1 MSQNRHLLLLQPL
14 QYLHFGYVFVNGAIS
29 SSSTQHIELV
39 KVMEESSHLS
49 GRQLPVRLYEKHL
62 SLFNSDTNV
71 SERNTSKVV
80 TPNNLR
86 LS

>member
-1 MSQNRHLLLLQPL
+1 MVQFPLL
-14 QYLHFGYVFVNGAIS
+14 
-29 SSSTQHIELV
+29 STQHIELV
-39 KVMEESSHLS
+39 KVMEEWLHLS
-49 GRQLPVRLYEKHL
+49 DRQLLVRLYEKHL
-62 SLFNSDTNV
+62 SLLIQKRNV